1 MACVSGEREFQ
12 SQIVATGKKL
22 ALVCHNVL
30 WRSKALFDCCIY
42 YSVVAMGGDGTVNK
56 VADGLLTASQKL
68 RDIDLKPGFTPTKA
82 RIPLGIIPIGQL

>member
-1 MACVSGEREFQ
+1 
-12 SQIVATGKKL
+12 
-22 ALVCHNVL
+22 
-30 WRSKALFDCCIY
+30 
-42 YSVVAMGGDGTVNK
+42 MGGDGTVNK